1 MKHRLNTWACAA
13 TLGLALMATSAQAQQ
28 ATTTTSD
35 SDWRFFGLAN
45 LTFGG
50 DTIVGGSYTN
60 GDSFKI
66 KAGQFLQL
74 GAGAEYK
81 IDSEW
86 SASAAISYHF
96 DSESGTNGE
105 MSFSRLP
112 MEFLAHYTVNENLK
126 LSAGVRSS
134 QSAKFKDTTG
144 QLNPSSLSFKTTL
157 GIVLEGELFL
167 GDSKKTAVTFRY
179 VMESFKEK
187 NTGVK
192 LDGNHVGIGL
202 KAYF

>member
-1 MKHRLNTWACAA
+1 MTSLITKTGSAA
-13 TLGLALMATSAQAQQ
+13 VLALLLCGAAQAQQ
-28 ATTTTSD
+28 TPAVSND

-50 DTIVGGSYTN
+50 DTIVDGSYSN

-81 IDSEW
+81 IDSQW

-105 MSFSRLP
+105 MNFSRLP
-112 MEFLAHYTVNENLK
+112 MEFLAHYTVNESLK

-134 QSAKFKDTTG
+134 QGAKFKDTTG
-144 QLNPSSLSFKTTL
+144 QLSPSSLSFKTTL
-157 GIVLEGELFL
+157 GTVLEGEVFL

-187 NTGVK
+187 STGAK
-192 LDGNHVGIGL
+192 LDGNHFGVGF